1 MSTKLLQKHLA
12 KGSREFELVDDH
24 VNIRI
29 KAPFKDPEEITVML
43 TVLDPEPV
51 ITKSSLNF
59 VSRVNGCTLISLLL
73 GKPNTEE
80 FNAFVSAVKQR
91 ALEEFSSFAGL
102 TPPGPSGEAQGTV
115 YQEQPP
121 EFEESAEER
130 LAKSNQRVE
139 PTKIESAIEML
150 KAQLDADDIRPI
162 IAALEELREQ
172 PGNNRLLVQLLHA
185 FNELGPLQ
193 GAVLAYAPYVNKL
206 LIDSPFDKR

>member
-1 MSTKLLQKHLA
+1 M

-24 VNIRI
+24 VNIRT
-29 KAPFKDPEEITVML
+29 KAPFKEPEEIIVML

-102 TPPGPSGEAQGTV
+102 TPPGPSAEGPGNV
-115 YQEQPP
+115 YEEQPP
-121 EFEESAEER
+121 EVEESAEER
-130 LAKSNQRVE
+130 MVKSNKRVD
-139 PTKIESAIEML
+139 PAKIEGAIEML

-162 IAALEELREQ
+162 ITALEELQEQ
-172 PGNNRLLVQLLHA
+172 PENNQRLVQVLHA
-185 FNELGPLQ
+185 FNELGPMQ

-206 LIDSPFDKR
+206 LTDSPFERR

>member
-1 MSTKLLQKHLA
+1 MSTRLVQKHLV

-24 VNIRI
+24 VKIRI
-29 KAPFKDPEEITVML
+29 KAPFQDPEEITVML

-51 ITKSSLNF
+51 ITRSSLDF
-59 VSRVNGCTLISLLL
+59 ISRVNGCTLISLLL

-102 TPPGPSGEAQGTV
+102 TPPGPAAGANAYE
-115 YQEQPP
+115 EPP

-130 LAKSNQRVE
+130 LVKSNQRVD
-139 PTKIESAIEML
+139 PAKIESAIEML
-150 KAQLDADDIRPI
+150 KAQLDAEDIRPI
-162 IAALEELREQ
+162 ILALEKLQAQ
-172 PGNNRLLVQLLHA
+172 PGNNQLLVQLLHA

>member
-1 MSTKLLQKHLA
+1 MTTRLVQKHLV

-51 ITKSSLNF
+51 ISKSSLDF

-102 TPPGPSGEAQGTV
+102 TPPGPSSGAQANV
-115 YQEQPP
+115 YDEPP
-121 EFEESAEER
+121 ELEESAEER
-130 LAKSNQRVE
+130 LVNSNKSVD
-139 PTKIESAIEML
+139 PAKIESAIEML
-150 KAQLDADDIRPI
+150 KAQLDPEDIRPMVS
-162 IAALEELREQ
+162 ALEELKEQ
-172 PGNNRLLVQLLHA
+172 PGNNQLLVQLLHA

-206 LIDSPFDKR
+206 LTDSPFDRR